1 MVEPTKKGKLI
12 LEDNSVFSGI
22 SFGSPYP
29 VSGEVVFNTG
39 MVGYPESFT
48 DPSYKG
54 QILTLTYPLIGNYG
68 MPSSEKDSFGIE
80 KFYES
85 SKAQISGL
93 IVSDYS
99 FEYSHWN
106 AKKSLQAWLVEQK
119 IPALYGIDTRA
130 LTKKLREKGVM
141 LGRIIIEDK
150 DVELEDPNKRNLVSE
165 VSINEPVLYSSSD
178 TNNPSDKTN
187 KTTIV
192 LVDCGAKNNI
202 IRSLLARNVSV
213 YRVPWNFD
221 LFSKSNSPN
230 FDGIVL
236 SNGPGDPKSCKQTI
250 ETIKKAIESKIPI
263 FGICLGNQILALASG
278 ADTYKLKYGHRGQ
291 NQPAVLADSKRCFI
305 TSQNHGY
312 AVDEKSLGKD
322 WKPWFRNLNDGT
334 NEGIIHKSGVFKSVQ
349 FHPEAT
355 PGPNDTAFLFDE
367 FIKLVKNQK
376 VGK

>member
-1 MVEPTKKGKLI
+1 M
-12 LEDNSVFSGI
+12 EDNSVFSGF
-22 SFGSPYP
+22 SFGFNSGNSF
-29 VSGEVVFNTG
+29 SGEVVFNTG

-54 QILTLTYPLIGNYG
+54 QIITLTYPLIGNYG

-85 SKAQISGL
+85 PKAQISGL

-99 FEYSHWN
+99 FEFSHWN
-106 AKKSLQAWLVEQK
+106 AEKSLRAWLVEQK
-119 IPALYGIDTRA
+119 IPAVYGIDTRA

-150 DVELEDPNKRNLVSE
+150 DIELEDPNKRNLVSE
-165 VSINEPVLYSSSD
+165 VSIDKPISYSSPD
-178 TNNPSDKTN
+178 KNNNFGKN
-187 KTTIV
+187 KNITIA

-202 IRSLLARNVSV
+202 LRSLLSRNVSV
-213 YRVPWNFD
+213 YKVPWDFD
-221 LFSKSNSPN
+221 LFPQKNQHG

-250 ETIKKAIESKIPI
+250 QTVKKAIESKIPI

-312 AVDEKSLGKD
+312 AVDEKTLQNG

-334 NEGIIHKSGVFKSVQ
+334 NEGIIHKSGLFKSVQ

-367 FIKLVKNQK
+367 FIELVEKQK
-376 VGK
+376 VKK